1 MSFQGMKQVP
11 SAIGH
16 KYPLGVKGLT
26 MHPTLAS
33 GLGLPHPNRV
43 ISTATEEGVS
53 IRREEQC
60 LDSFPMSCERAEF
73 LGGIYVPQLDGGILI
88 PATG

>member
-1 MSFQGMKQVP
+1 
-11 SAIGH
+11 
-16 KYPLGVKGLT
+16 
-26 MHPTLAS
+26 MHPALAS
-33 GLGLPHPNRV
+33 GLSLPHPNRV

-53 IRREEQC
+53 VSREEQR

-73 LGGIYVPQLDGGILI
+73 LGGIYVPQLDGGVI